1 MVQEVVGS
9 NPSTGYWVDIFSHC
23 IVVKNCNVCLKR
35 SKLNDKQAGEGL
47 FKKNNYSNNSS
58 NSSSNNNSSNCFLQQ
73 KNEVNDISS
82 GNNNSSTIINNNSSN
97 KTETDF
103 FSIKRK

>member
-47 FKKNNYSNNSS
+47 FKK
-58 NSSSNNNSSNCFLQQ
+58 
-73 KNEVNDISS
+73 
-82 GNNNSSTIINNNSSN
+82 TIIAI
-97 KTETDF
+97 TVATAAATTTVATVF
-103 FSIKRK
+103 FSKKMK

>member
-47 FKKNNYSNNSS
+47 FKKKQ
-58 NSSSNNNSSNCFLQQ
+58 L
-73 KNEVNDISS
+73 
-82 GNNNSSTIINNNSSN
+82 
-97 KTETDF
+97 
-103 FSIKRK
+103 

>member
-47 FKKNNYSNNSS
+47 FKK
-58 NSSSNNNSSNCFLQQ
+58 
-73 KNEVNDISS
+73 K
-82 GNNNSSTIINNNSSN
+82 TIIAI
-97 KTETDF
+97 TVATAAATTTVATVF
-103 FSIKRK
+103 FSKKMM